1 MTFSTTCFAV
11 QKILQSSLI
20 STKYY
25 NDSRPDNNFILNIN
39 AINVSW
45 SLLSKVLNI
54 TVLIDFKAL
63 SGRKESASGQCAY
76 TLSVLSLNAL
86 KQWNTDAL
94 QSCKSAA
101 SLMQLWE
108 RDAASQVSS
117 KKELSL
123 SSTDALQGVMQS
135 LQTYPSAFVSKLS
148 IKRSE
153 NLNSN
158 AFLHI

>member
-1 MTFSTTCFAV
+1 
-11 QKILQSSLI
+11 
-20 STKYY
+20 
-25 NDSRPDNNFILNIN
+25 
-39 AINVSW
+39 
-45 SLLSKVLNI
+45 
-54 TVLIDFKAL
+54 
-63 SGRKESASGQCAY
+63 
-76 TLSVLSLNAL
+76 
-86 KQWNTDAL
+86 
-94 QSCKSAA
+94 
-101 SLMQLWE
+101 LMQLWE